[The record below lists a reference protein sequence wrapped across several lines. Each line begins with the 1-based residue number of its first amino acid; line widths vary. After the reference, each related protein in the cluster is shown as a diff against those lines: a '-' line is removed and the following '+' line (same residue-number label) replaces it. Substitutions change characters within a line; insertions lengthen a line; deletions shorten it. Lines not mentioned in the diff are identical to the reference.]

1 MSELPDR
8 GWAAFTEQGPWSL
21 VRDDIRWMP
30 IAGQLRAAA
39 QAEVPVL
46 TRERKVPPGRRV
58 LAVVRTLGGAV
69 VPWLIAKRRRR
80 FPHRSHRPR
89 Q

>member
-1 MSELPDR
+1 MITITPERRRTVTNASALRVEVRPTRCEHGAVMSELPDR

-46 TRERKVPPGRRV
+46 TRERKEIGRAHV
-58 LAVVRTLGGAV
+58 
-69 VPWLIAKRRRR
+69 
-80 FPHRSHRPR
+80 
-89 Q
+89 